1 MSSKKRASTTR
12 RTGPAS
18 YKRTKVD
25 VSKPTAKRTS
35 TQVEVKRAQSLE
47 VRPGTA
53 LTYYMREF
61 GKINQGDGDN
71 ERDGRAIKLLYS
83 ELNLHV
89 DSAEA
94 VRLIVFKW
102 NNALSDPAIGDIL
115 QDYSTAYGVAGYNIN
130 YAGTYEVL
138 LDKWCNGI
146 NATSHAYRW
155 IIKHPF
161 LQTYFSTGADDVA
174 NTTLWVAVL
183 SPDNAAVEPYQYA
196 VSTSFTEM

>member
-1 MSSKKRASTTR
+1 MLSKKRAAPSR
-12 RTGPAS
+12 KTGPAS
-18 YKRTKVD
+18 YKRSKVD
-25 VSKPTAKRTS
+25 QPTVKRVSNVA
-35 TQVEVKRAQSLE
+35 EVKRIQNLE

-53 LTYYMREF
+53 ATYYLREF
-61 GKINQGDGDN
+61 AKINQGSGET
-71 ERDGRAIKLLYS
+71 ERDGRAVKLLFS

-94 VRLIVFKW
+94 VRVIVFKW
-102 NNALSDPAIGDIL
+102 KNGLSDPAIADVL

-155 IIKHPF
+155 VIKHPCV
-161 LQTYFSTGADDVA
+161 QTYFSTGADDVA
-174 NTTLWVAVL
+174 NTTFWVAVI
-183 SPDNAAVEPYQYA
+183 SPDNAAIEPYQYG
-196 VSTSFTEM
+196 VSTSFTDL